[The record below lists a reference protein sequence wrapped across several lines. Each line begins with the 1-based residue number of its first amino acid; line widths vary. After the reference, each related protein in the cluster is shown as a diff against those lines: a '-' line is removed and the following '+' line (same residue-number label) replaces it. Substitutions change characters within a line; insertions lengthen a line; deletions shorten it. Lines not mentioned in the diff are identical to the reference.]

1 MSGNSGRVKA
11 EQLGMPHGTATGRL
25 RKAMMLLL
33 LQRLD
38 EDICFRCG
46 ECIRTAAEL
55 SMEHKK
61 PWLYSDDPVK
71 HFFDLGNIAF
81 SHLRCN
87 RSDRPSG
94 PNRKQVPDG
103 MRWCS
108 GCQQPRDLSKF
119 GSRSKGPRGCRG
131 YCNECR
137 AKRNW
142 DHQGRAKKKANG
154 AQ

>member
-1 MSGNSGRVKA
+1 MSTKSNQVKA

-25 RKAMMLLL
+25 KKAMMFLL
-33 LQRLD
+33 LQRLG
-38 EDICFRCG
+38 EDICFKCG
-46 ECIRTAAEL
+46 KRIQTAAEL

-61 PWLYSDDPVK
+61 PWLYSDDPVG
-71 HFFDLGNIAF
+71 HFFDLDNVAF

-87 RSDRPSG
+87 RPDRPSG

-119 GSRSKGPRGCRG
+119 GSRNKGRRGCRG

-137 AKRNW
+137 ARRGW
-142 DHQGRAKKKANG
+142 DHQSRTKKKVTG
-154 AQ
+154 VR